1 MELEQVNVVQG
12 PEAGH
17 IKQPLVPIGE
27 VAYRHGQW
35 WTIAPEIAQM
45 IFEKMRNGENALYT
59 YDWGPDGR
67 EGSWRPEGQNT
78 TINRYVIDFNS
89 LTQMNIDNQSMRSIR
104 IAYVRPEDVEARF
117 TGHTPDAES

>member
-1 MELEQVNVVQG
+1 MELEQITVVQG
-12 PEAGH
+12 PEANH
-17 IKQPLVPIGE
+17 IKQPLVPIVE

-35 WTIAPEIAQM
+35 WSIAGEIAQM
-45 IFEKMRNGENALYT
+45 ILEKMRNGENALYT

-89 LTQMNIDNQSMRSIR
+89 MTQMNLDSKHMRSIR
-104 IAYVRPEDVEARF
+104 IAYVRPEDVEARLM
-117 TGHTPDAES
+117 GGASAR